1 MVLISI
7 FTSHHAPSVWKEG
20 SDGFD
25 DNEVI
30 NGDNVEPPKRGLIGY
45 LVIYLLC
52 YPISFGGFLPG
63 WDSGITA
70 GFINMD
76 NFKMNFGSYKH
87 STGEYYLSNV
97 RMGLLVAMF
106 SIGCAIGGL
115 IFARLAD
122 TLGRR
127 LAIAYRNYE

>member
-1 MVLISI
+1 
-7 FTSHHAPSVWKEG
+7 
-20 SDGFD
+20 
-25 DNEVI
+25 
-30 NGDNVEPPKRGLIGY
+30 
-45 LVIYLLC
+45 
-52 YPISFGGFLPG
+52 
-63 WDSGITA
+63 
-70 GFINMD
+70 MD